1 MIRPA
6 DIFQRCITVAR
17 GLSGVSCVTKDQ
29 FRVLEEI
36 SGLRGSSTANSKSS
50 KADDL
55 IVAAISAFAGV
66 TRPSRHDAQQLEDLV
81 QPLLANATT
90 RGKRRAANALAP
102 LETAPRSL
110 LIALAN
116 EPTEIS
122 APLLLRSPILRP
134 ADLIDIINK
143 NGLEHARAISRRQ
156 SADPE
161 LRQILRGFD
170 DPMIER
176 MLQLQ
181 ENLANLESESS
192 EPPLL
197 QIQVQDPTDK
207 GDASALSEQE
217 KQAFPLR
224 YPLIGASAA
233 IAADHLV
240 NTALLVDD
248 QIFRTAL
255 SDALDLTFERADKII
270 GEWPNSYL
278 PIALRALGL
287 SASEC
292 YLIMTS
298 ILGPIDADR
307 ENLREFVHI
316 YRSIDR
322 EKAIALIR
330 RWKADDMS
338 RLLRNKLREMAQA
351 HDETATGDLNLT
363 EEANSNSL

>member
-1 MIRPA
+1 MI
-6 DIFQRCITVAR
+6 VVR
-17 GLSGVSCVTKDQ
+17 GLSGVTCVTKDQ

-36 SGLRGSSTANSKSS
+36 SGPRGSSTANSKDS

-55 IVAAISAFAGV
+55 IAAAISAFAGV
-66 TRPSRHDAQQLEDLV
+66 MRPSRQNAQQLVDLV
-81 QPLLANATT
+81 LPLLASATT
-90 RGKRRAANALAP
+90 RGKRQAANALAA
-102 LETAPRSL
+102 LETAARPL
-110 LIALAN
+110 LLALAN
-116 EPTEIS
+116 EPAEIS
-122 APLLLRSPILRP
+122 APLLLRSPRLRP
-134 ADLIDIINK
+134 TDLIDIINK
-143 NGLEHARAISRRQ
+143 NGVEHARAISRRQ

-161 LRQILRGFD
+161 LRQILRSFH

-181 ENLANLESESS
+181 ENLANLETEQSEQ
-192 EPPLL
+192 PQFLAN
-197 QIQVQDPTDK
+197 IQNQPGKNFT
-207 GDASALSEQE
+207 GALSEQE
-217 KQAFPLR
+217 QRGFSLH

-255 SDALDLTFERADKII
+255 ADALDLTFERADKII

-298 ILGPIDADR
+298 ILGRIDADR

-351 HDETATGDLNLT
+351 QDQSASGELNLA